1 MQASRFTLPLIVVA
15 QFAGTSLWFVGNA
28 LLGELAPLWPE
39 VDGAVGWMTSG
50 VQLGFI
56 VGTFAFALSGISDR
70 IPAHRLFFGSAVAGA
85 ASTAASMVA
94 PESFVWFL
102 STRVLTGFF
111 LAGVYPVGMKLA
123 ASWFPKGL
131 GAAIGWLVG
140 ALVLG
145 TAFPHLLSTLQLD
158 ATVLTLT
165 TAALAALAGVVV
177 LVWVPQGPAVKST
190 PRTSIRDAL
199 GVFRIPDVRG
209 AALGYFGHMWEL
221 YAFWA
226 FVPLVLTSVVPSA
239 SASEISLYAFL
250 VIAAGGFGCVVGGI
264 GSGRV
269 GSASVARFM
278 LRGSGVCAVLSPA
291 VFLWAPPW
299 ACVVFVIVWG
309 TLVAGDSPQFSAV
322 AASASPPE
330 RVGTALTLINAVG
343 FSLTIGSLQLLSALA
358 DSVPAAY
365 LFVALVP
372 GPLLGVFAFRRVGR

>member
-1 MQASRFTLPLIVVA
+1 MQASRFTLPLIVAA

-28 LLGELAPLWPE
+28 TLGELAPLWPE

-56 VGTFAFALSGISDR
+56 VGTFVFALSGISDR
-70 IPAHRLFFGSAVAGA
+70 IPAHRLFFGSALAGA
-85 ASTAASMVA
+85 VSTAASMLA
-94 PESFVWFL
+94 PASFVWFL
-102 STRVLTGFF
+102 LTRVLTGFF

-145 TAFPHLLSTLQLD
+145 TAFPHLLSTFQLD

-177 LVWVPQGPAVKST
+177 LLWVPQGPAVKST
-190 PRTSIRDAL
+190 SRTSVRDAL
-199 GVFRIPDVRG
+199 GVFQIPDVRG

-226 FVPLVLTSVVPSA
+226 FVPLVLASVVPGA
-239 SASEISLYAFL
+239 SASEVSLYAFL
-250 VIAAGGFGCVVGGI
+250 VIGAGGLGCVVGGI
-264 GSGRV
+264 VSGRV
-269 GSASVARFM
+269 GSAAVARLM
-278 LRGSGVCAVLSPA
+278 LRGSGLCAVLSPA
-291 VFLWAPPW
+291 VFLWGAPW
-299 ACVVFVIVWG
+299 MCVAFVVVWG

-343 FSLTIGSLQLLSALA
+343 FSLTIGSLQLLSALV
-358 DSVPAAY
+358 DVVPPAY

-372 GPLLGVFAFRRVGR
+372 GPLLGVLAFRRVGR

>member
-1 MQASRFTLPLIVVA
+1 MQASRFTLPLIVAA

-28 LLGELAPLWPE
+28 TLGELAPLWPE

-56 VGTFAFALSGISDR
+56 VGTFVFALSGISDR
-70 IPAHRLFFGSAVAGA
+70 IPAHRLFFGSALAGA
-85 ASTAASMVA
+85 VSTAASMLA
-94 PESFVWFL
+94 PASFVWFL
-102 STRVLTGFF
+102 LTRVLTGFF

-145 TAFPHLLSTLQLD
+145 TAFPHLLSTFQLD

-177 LVWVPQGPAVKST
+177 LLWVPQGPAVKST
-190 PRTSIRDAL
+190 SRTSVRDAL
-199 GVFRIPDVRG
+199 GVFQIPDVRG

-226 FVPLVLTSVVPSA
+226 FVPLVLASVVPGA
-239 SASEISLYAFL
+239 SASEVSLYAFL
-250 VIAAGGFGCVVGGI
+250 AIGAGGLGCVVGGI
-264 GSGRV
+264 VSGRV
-269 GSASVARFM
+269 GSAAVARFM
-278 LRGSGVCAVLSPA
+278 LRGSGLCAVLSPA
-291 VFLWAPPW
+291 VFLWGAPW
-299 ACVVFVIVWG
+299 MSVAFVLVWG

-343 FSLTIGSLQLLSALA
+343 FSLTIGSLQLLSALV
-358 DSVPAAY
+358 DVVPPAY

-372 GPLLGVFAFRRVGR
+372 GPLLGVLAFRRVGR